1 MTGFR
6 LLTPDAQ
13 YADDGVIER
22 RTAGADATWA
32 IHRVRRPE
40 DLPSGALA
48 ECDAIVVWHELAMD
62 RAVIARLDRCRIIVR
77 AGVGFDHIDLEAAAE
92 AGIPVCNTPDYGTSE
107 VADHAIGL
115 LLGLRRGIVSYH
127 QALAGDPI
135 AGFDYATAP
144 LVRRL
149 RGTTFGIVG
158 LGRIG
163 TATAIRAKAFGLRVV
178 AYDPYVSRGTEIALG
193 IERVETLAE
202 LLAQSDVVSLH
213 CPLTA
218 ETRNMINAGTLARMK
233 SDAILINTARGA
245 VVDVPA
251 LLDAL
256 RKGVIAGAGIDVLPT
271 EPPAPDDEIA
281 RAYCDRDDPMI
292 GARLILTP
300 HAAWSSP
307 ESSADARRLA
317 VETAMLY
324 LREGRLRN
332 LVNAPSRLR

>member
-22 RTAGADATWA
+22 RVGGTDATWA

-40 DLPSGALA
+40 DLPPGALA
-48 ECDAIVVWHELAMD
+48 ECDAIVLWHELVMD
-62 RAVIARLDRCRIIVR
+62 RAVIAQLTRCRIIVR
-77 AGVGFDHIDLEAAAE
+77 AGVGFDHIDLDAAAE

-115 LLGLRRGIVSYH
+115 LLGLCRGIVSYH
-127 QALAGDPI
+127 QALAADPI
-135 AGFDYATAP
+135 AGFDYSKAP

-163 TATAIRAKAFGLRVV
+163 TATALRAKAFGMRVV
-178 AYDPYVSRGTEIALG
+178 AYDPYVSRGTEIALSVD
-193 IERVETLAE
+193 RVESLAE
-202 LLAQSDVVSLH
+202 LLGQSDVVSLH
-213 CPLTA
+213 CPLTR
-218 ETRNMINAGTLARMK
+218 ETRNMIDAGALARMK
-233 SDAILINTARGA
+233 RHAVLINTARGA

-256 RKGVIAGAGIDVLPT
+256 RQGVIAGAGLDVLPA
-271 EPPAPDDEIA
+271 EPPSSDDEIA
-281 RAYCDRDDPMI
+281 AAYRGARDPMI
-292 GARLILTP
+292 GGRLILTP

-307 ESSADARRLA
+307 ESAADARRLSA
-317 VETAMLY
+317 ETAMLY

-332 LVNAPSRLR
+332 LVNAPRFRR